1 MQAIS
6 TTKGTIQNIGKI
18 FEKGLQNEYLSRSI
32 GKIIEYEKV
41 KTIEEVNM
49 LKKELSRFESTYQM
63 SSEDFFDRFEK
74 GDLGDKEDYFE
85 WSAMYQM
92 YERSVDRLNILESP
106 SV

>member
-1 MQAIS
+1 MRAVP
-6 TTKGTIQNIGKI
+6 TTKDIIQNIGKI

-32 GKIIEYEKV
+32 GKIVEYEKE
-41 KTIEEVNM
+41 KTIKEVNM

-63 SSEDFFDRFEK
+63 SSENFFNEFEK
-74 GDLGDKEDYFE
+74 GDLGDEEDYFE

>member
-6 TTKGTIQNIGKI
+6 TTKETIQNISKI
-18 FEKGLQNEYLSRSI
+18 FEKGLQNEYLSRSL
-32 GKIIEYEKV
+32 GKIVEYERG

-49 LKKELSRFESTYQM
+49 LKKELSRFESAYQM

-106 SV
+106 SA

>member
-6 TTKGTIQNIGKI
+6 TTKEIIQNISKI

-32 GKIIEYEKV
+32 GKISEYEKEN
-41 KTIEEVNM
+41 TIKEINT
-49 LKKELSRFESTYQM
+49 LKKELSRFESAYQM

-85 WSAMYQM
+85 WSAIYKM
-92 YERSVDRLNILESP
+92 YERSVDRLNILVSP

>member
-1 MQAIS
+1 MLAIS
-6 TTKGTIQNIGKI
+6 STKKIIQNIGKI

-32 GKIIEYEKV
+32 GKIIEYEKEN
-41 KTIEEVNM
+41 TIKEVNM
-49 LKKELSRFESTYQM
+49 LKKELSRFERTYQM
-63 SSEDFFDRFEK
+63 SSKDFFDRFEK

-92 YERSVDRLNILESP
+92 YEKSVDRLNILESP